1 MMAPA
6 LPRPQL
12 GELSDSH
19 LWGLAVLCVHLPS
32 VNSWTELTLVQRG
45 RGRWWVE
52 QPHPLGKL
60 EVVLKVSTACT
71 TCHSTAAVMT
81 ACVCG
86 PPAVRGRVCC
96 VPHQRT
102 GIQNV
107 GGVCVQSA
115 VSYRH

>member
-19 LWGLAVLCVHLPS
+19 LCGLAVLCVHLPS

-60 EVVLKVSTACT
+60 EMVLKVSTACT

-81 ACVCG
+81 ACVGTHLQSGEEC
-86 PPAVRGRVCC
+86 AVFLINGLAS
-96 VPHQRT
+96 RT
-102 GIQNV
+102 WEE
-107 GGVCVQSA
+107 S
-115 VSYRH
+115 VSSLR